1 MKKIL
6 EIIKNKWL
14 RETSFTILLIAT
26 IIVAYLAIN
35 LGVKALD
42 VSDIDL
48 TKEKFYSLSE
58 ESKKQLENT
67 NQEIT
72 IYMFG
77 YEENS
82 VVVDLAKQY
91 SKYKDNIKV
100 ELVTVESRPDLAQEF
115 DVTTE
120 EQEYGEVVFTC
131 EGRKIKANYY
141 DFITTDYTT
150 YEQIDLTEQK
160 MTNSILGV
168 TLENAPKIYFLTGH
182 SEYGMNDYFGELT
195 SALQSEVN
203 EVETLDL
210 LIKNEIPE
218 DCKTLVIASPTTDF
232 TEYETDLIIKYINN
246 GGDILW
252 LSDYT
257 NKGVL
262 NNTQK
267 ILDLYGVSV
276 LNDGIILEQDISA
289 MLMQTQDLIIPTIS
303 EESEIT
309 NTFASSGKV
318 LFIDSGRIDIEE
330 EEKLSELGV
339 TVTNLLTTSEKAFYR
354 KDLNITSSTPNEDEE
369 VKSYVVGA
377 LATKTLNGEGEDTI
391 VSKLVIY
398 ANGLFATD
406 YPITI
411 QNETSNAIYLGN
423 NRDLMLNSISYLT
436 DRTDTITIRKTYSS
450 VTYTPTEKEDIIV
463 KTVIFV
469 APIIIIAVGITVWV
483 VRKRRK

>member
-42 VSDIDL
+42 ISDIDL

-115 DVTTE
+115 NVTTE

-131 EGRKIKANYY
+131 EGRNIKANYY

-182 SEYGMNDYFGELT
+182 SEYGMSDYFGELT

-377 LATKTLNGEGEDTI
+377 LATKTLNGEEEDTI

-411 QNETSNAIYLGN
+411 QNETRNAIYLGN

-469 APIIIIAVGITVWV
+469 APIIIIATGITVWV